1 MFFRIFWHTLFC
13 THMAHIFENVCHM
26 GAKLCMP
33 ECAEKHFMKI
43 LLYRIYK
50 QCTRNSRTWTLI
62 MFLVIRII
70 VHFLK
75 CLKSE
80 IVLMWIF
87 LIQASLYRCDKKRFS
102 ARKQVTRPFRNRGV
116 NLHATSP
123 HRQMLEYAVFQTWP
137 KSGTCEHGPILCHM
151 CANTSWIFHAH
162 IRLRLSYIFCF
173 FQPIG
178 IKTQKCTP
186 Q

>member
-1 MFFRIFWHTLFC
+1 MFFYAFWHAWFC
-13 THMAHIFENVCHM
+13 THMAHIFENMCHV
-26 GAKLCMP
+26 GAKQCMP
-33 ECAEKHFMKI
+33 EYAEKHFMTT
-43 LLYRIYK
+43 LLYRICKY
-50 QCTRNSRTWTLI
+50 CTHNNIPWKNVQSPKI
-62 MFLVIRII
+62 PII
-70 VHFLK
+70 LHFPQAD
-75 CLKSE
+75 

-87 LIQASLYRCDKKRFS
+87 LRQASLHRCDKKRFW

-137 KSGTCEHGPILCHM
+137 KSGECEHGPILCHM

-162 IRLRLSYIFCF
+162 IHLRLNYIFCF
-173 FQPIG
+173 FQLIG